1 MRRRI
6 VRMFVA
12 DPDEKLSLTES
23 VLLQTDEKL
32 TDETD
37 QELLFSHDVQRLLVW
52 HNGKRKERNL
62 PEIRLSDLVIAVN
75 TLFQFETKKND

>member
-37 QELLFSHDVQRLLVW
+37 QELLFSHDAQRLLAW

-62 PEIRLSDLVIAVN
+62 PEIRLPDLVIAVN